1 LVKNVAIQSY
11 RELEVW
17 KISMDLADKIYD
29 ITETF
34 PKNEMYGLASQIRRA
49 AVSIPSNIAEGSARS
64 GTKELLY
71 FINIARGS
79 LAELET
85 QLILSER
92 RKYIDSD
99 TLEQLISIAN
109 SVGKMLTRLYQSL
122 ERKLS

>member
-1 LVKNVAIQSY
+1 MAIQSY

>member
-1 LVKNVAIQSY
+1 MVKNVAIQSY

>member
-1 LVKNVAIQSY
+1 
-11 RELEVW
+11 
-17 KISMDLADKIYD
+17 MDLADKIYD

>member
-1 LVKNVAIQSY
+1 VKNVAIQSY

>member
-1 LVKNVAIQSY
+1 
-11 RELEVW
+11 
-17 KISMDLADKIYD
+17 MDLADKIYD

-49 AVSIPSNIAEGSARS
+49 AVSIPSNIAEGRARS